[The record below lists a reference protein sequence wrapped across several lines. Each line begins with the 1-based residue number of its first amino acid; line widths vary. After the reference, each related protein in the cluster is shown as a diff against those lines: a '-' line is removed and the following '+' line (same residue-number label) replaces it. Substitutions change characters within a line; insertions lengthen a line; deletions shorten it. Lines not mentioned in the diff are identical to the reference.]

1 MQKRNSLLLETE
13 MAESQLFEPRPILG
27 KDLSPNLPP
36 DEIFYS
42 DEDIWE
48 EFDRL
53 LLAHYGEPIR
63 KLLNASRAQDGWK
76 PL

>member
-13 MAESQLFEPRPILG
+13 MAETQLFRPRPTLG
-27 KDLSPNLPP
+27 KDISPDLPP
-36 DEIFYS
+36 DEIFYTH
-42 DEDIWE
+42 EDIWE

-63 KLLNASRAQDGWK
+63 KYLNASRAKNGWK